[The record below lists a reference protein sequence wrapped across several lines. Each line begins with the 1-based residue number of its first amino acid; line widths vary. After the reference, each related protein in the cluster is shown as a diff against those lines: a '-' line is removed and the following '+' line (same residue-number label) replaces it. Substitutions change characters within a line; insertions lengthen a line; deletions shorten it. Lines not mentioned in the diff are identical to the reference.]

1 MNSLLAFS
9 DVMKNVGGVLAAVAV
24 LLAMVTIHE
33 FGHYF
38 AGKLLGFKIN
48 EFSVGFGPAV
58 FKKRSKKT
66 GELFAVRV
74 IPLGGYCAF
83 DGEDD
88 TEEDKGQ
95 KKDGEQA
102 AAEKKGA
109 AAKNGNEGDGKEI
122 FLNESARAAVKTEGA
137 EAEDFASEGKTEG
150 VEAKKS
156 EAREEKN
163 YPEPTGIK
171 FNDQPPWKRI
181 IVLLAGAVMNY
192 LLGLLLIFVMFLSVG
207 RPVYTVVKEKPEEEE
222 TAAVTHTIQPLSSGE
237 GGDAKAA
244 DTLETGDVILRV
256 EGRKTYLITDYLAA
270 LKGKNAGDIAE
281 ITVLRQ
287 ENGVPVEKTLRIV
300 LAVSSEEFDSLT
312 KTGYMVRALG
322 VYALAPLSLK
332 TGLGE
337 KIGDSFVYS
346 VKEAGMVLS
355 SLGQLLTGKIGIKS
369 MGGPI
374 TTIRVTSQQ
383 ATSGWQNF
391 LNIASFIGVNL
402 AVFNLLPVPALDG
415 SKIVFCII
423 EWIRKK
429 PINRKVEATIH
440 FIGIIVLFAFA
451 ILVDVLQLF

>member
-9 DVMKNVGGVLAAVAV
+9 DIMKNAGGVAAAVAV

-33 FGHYF
+33 FGHYL
-38 AGKLLGFKIN
+38 AGKVLGFKID
-48 EFSVGFGPAV
+48 EFSVGFGPAI

-66 GELFAVRV
+66 GELFALRV

-83 DGEDD
+83 DGEDGD
-88 TEEDKGQ
+88 GEDDKGADG
-95 KKDGEQA
+95 DGEEET
-102 AAEKKGA
+102 AE
-109 AAKNGNEGDGKEI
+109 E
-122 FLNESARAAVKTEGA
+122 KTERV
-137 EAEDFASEGKTEG
+137 EAEVFASEEKTEG
-150 VEAKKS
+150 VEARRNEKS
-156 EAREEKN
+156 DEEV
-163 YPEPTGIK
+163 YPVPKGKK

-181 IVLLAGAVMNY
+181 IVLLAGATMNY
-192 LLGLLLIFVMFLSVG
+192 LLGLLLIMVMFLSLG
-207 RPVYTVVKEKPEEEE
+207 RPVYTVVKEKPETEE
-222 TAAVTHTIQPLSSGE
+222 TAATQTVLPLSANAE
-237 GGDAKAA
+237 GGGKTV
-244 DTLETGDVILRV
+244 DTLETGDIILRV
-256 EGRKTYLITDYLAA
+256 EGRKIYLITDFLAA

-287 ENGVPVEKTLRIV
+287 EHGVPVEKKLNIV

-322 VYALAPLSLK
+322 VYALAPVSQK
-332 TGLGE
+332 ADFGE
-337 KIGDSFVYS
+337 SIGDSFVYS

-374 TTIRVTSQQ
+374 TTIRVTSEQ

-429 PINRKVEATIH
+429 PINRKVEAAIH
-440 FIGIIVLFAFA
+440 FVGIIVLFAFA

>member
-9 DVMKNVGGVLAAVAV
+9 DILKNAGGILAAVAV

-33 FGHYF
+33 FGHYL

-48 EFSVGFGPAV
+48 EFSVGFGPAI

-66 GELFAVRV
+66 GELFALRV

-88 TEEDKGQ
+88 TGEEEK
-95 KKDGEQA
+95 
-102 AAEKKGA
+102 EKKEAVDNTCEKAEDSDPFDNISGSAAQKTDGA
-109 AAKNGNEGDGKEI
+109 VAEVLAPNG
-122 FLNESARAAVKTEGA
+122 KTDGA
-137 EAEDFASEGKTEG
+137 EAKKTET
-150 VEAKKS
+150 
-156 EAREEKN
+156 REEEN
-163 YPEPTGIK
+163 YPEPAGKK

-181 IVLLAGAVMNY
+181 IVLLAGATMNY
-192 LLGLLLIFVMFLSVG
+192 LLGLLLIFVMFLSAG
-207 RPVYTVVKEKPEEEE
+207 RPVYSVVKEKPETDEAA
-222 TAAVTHTIQPLSSGE
+222 TAQTAQPLSSD
-237 GGDAKAA
+237 GGGGAKAA
-244 DTLETGDVILRV
+244 DTLETGDIILRV

-270 LKGKNAGDIAE
+270 LKGKNAGDVAE

-287 ENGVPVEKTLRIV
+287 ENGVPVEKTLNIV

-322 VYALAPLSLK
+322 VYALAPDSLQ
-332 TGLGE
+332 GNFGE
-337 KIGDSFVYS
+337 SMGDSLAYS

-374 TTIRVTSQQ
+374 TTIRVTSEQ

>member
-9 DVMKNVGGVLAAVAV
+9 DIMKNAGGVAAAVAV

-33 FGHYF
+33 FGHYL
-38 AGKLLGFKIN
+38 AGKLLGFKID
-48 EFSVGFGPAV
+48 EFSVGFGPAI
-58 FKKRSKKT
+58 FKQRSKKT
-66 GELFAVRV
+66 GEWFALRV

-83 DGEDD
+83 DGEDGD
-88 TEEDKGQ
+88 GEDDKGA
-95 KKDGEQA
+95 DDEGEGET
-102 AAEKKGA
+102 AE
-109 AAKNGNEGDGKEI
+109 E
-122 FLNESARAAVKTEGA
+122 KTEGA
-137 EAEDFASEGKTEG
+137 EARRNQKGDEEYPVPKGK
-150 VEAKKS
+150 
-156 EAREEKN
+156 
-163 YPEPTGIK
+163 K

-181 IVLLAGAVMNY
+181 IVLLAGATMNY
-192 LLGLLLIFVMFLSVG
+192 LLGLLLIMVMFLSLG
-207 RPVYTVVKEKPEEEE
+207 RPVYTVVKEKPETEE
-222 TAAVTHTIQPLSSGE
+222 TAATQTVLPLSANAE
-237 GGDAKAA
+237 GGGKTV
-244 DTLETGDVILRV
+244 DTLETGDIILRV

-287 ENGVPVEKTLRIV
+287 EHGVPVEKKLNIV

-322 VYALAPLSLK
+322 VYALAPVSQK
-332 TGLGE
+332 ADFGE
-337 KIGDSFVYS
+337 SIGDSFVYS

-374 TTIRVTSQQ
+374 TTIRVTSEQ

-429 PINRKVEATIH
+429 PINRKVEAAIH
-440 FIGIIVLFAFA
+440 FVGIIVLFAFA

>member
-9 DVMKNVGGVLAAVAV
+9 DILKNAGGVLAAVAV
-24 LLAMVTIHE
+24 LLAMVTVHE
-33 FGHYF
+33 FGHYL
-38 AGKLLGFKIN
+38 AGKFLGFKID
-48 EFSVGFGPAV
+48 EFSVGFGPAI

-66 GELFAVRV
+66 GELFALRV

-88 TEEDKGQ
+88 EGEEERRKREKAEAAQSRDVTQTEETNEN
-95 KKDGEQA
+95 DGEIFA
-102 AAEKKGA
+102 DVSPRAE
-109 AAKNGNEGDGKEI
+109 GK
-122 FLNESARAAVKTEGA
+122 TQGA
-137 EAEDFASEGKTEG
+137 EAEVFASEEKTDG
-150 VEAKKS
+150 VEARRNEKS
-156 EAREEKN
+156 AEEV
-163 YPEPTGIK
+163 YPVPKGKK

-181 IVLLAGAVMNY
+181 IVLLAGATMNY
-192 LLGLLLIFVMFLSVG
+192 LLGLLLILVMFLSVG
-207 RPVYTVVKEKPEEEE
+207 RPVYTVVKEKPETED
-222 TAAVTHTIQPLSSGE
+222 AAATQGVELLSADG
-237 GGDAKAA
+237 AKTA
-244 DTLETGDVILRV
+244 DTLETGDIILRV
-256 EGRKTYLITDYLAA
+256 EGRKTYLITDFLAA
-270 LKGKNAGDIAE
+270 LKGKNAGDIAQ

-287 ENGVPVEKTLRIV
+287 EHGVPVEKKLNIV

-322 VYALAPLSLK
+322 VYALAPVSQK
-332 TGLGE
+332 AGFGE
-337 KIGDSFVYS
+337 SIGDSFAYS
-346 VKEAGMVLS
+346 VKEAGMVLT

-374 TTIRVTSQQ
+374 TTIRVTSEQ

-440 FIGIIVLFAFA
+440 FVGIILLFAFA

>member
-1 MNSLLAFS
+1 FAKVSGNDARET
-9 DVMKNVGGVLAAVAV
+9 DV
-24 LLAMVTIHE
+24 
-33 FGHYF
+33 
-38 AGKLLGFKIN
+38 
-48 EFSVGFGPAV
+48 
-58 FKKRSKKT
+58 
-66 GELFAVRV
+66 
-74 IPLGGYCAF
+74 
-83 DGEDD
+83 
-88 TEEDKGQ
+88 
-95 KKDGEQA
+95 
-102 AAEKKGA
+102 
-109 AAKNGNEGDGKEI
+109 
-122 FLNESARAAVKTEGA
+122 A
-137 EAEDFASEGKTEG
+137 EAERSDTLK
-150 VEAKKS
+150 
-156 EAREEKN
+156 EET
-163 YPEPTGIK
+163 YPEPAGKK

-181 IVLLAGAVMNY
+181 IVLLAGATMNY
-192 LLGLLLIFVMFLSVG
+192 LLGLLLIFVMFLSAG
-207 RPVYTVVKEKPEEEE
+207 RPVYSVVKEKPETEDAA
-222 TAAVTHTIQPLSSGE
+222 TAQTVQPLSSDAADG
-237 GGDAKAA
+237 AKAA
-244 DTLETGDVILRV
+244 DTLETGDIILRV

-270 LKGKNAGDIAE
+270 LKGKNAGDVAE

-287 ENGVPVEKTLRIV
+287 ENGVPVEKTLNIV

-322 VYALAPLSLK
+322 VYALAPDSLK
-332 TGLGE
+332 GNFGE
-337 KIGDSFVYS
+337 SMGDSLAYS

-355 SLGQLLTGKIGIKS
+355 SLGQLLTGKISIKS

-374 TTIRVTSQQ
+374 TTIRVTSEQ

>member
-9 DVMKNVGGVLAAVAV
+9 DIMKNAGGVLAAVAV
-24 LLAMVTIHE
+24 LLAMVTVHE
-33 FGHYF
+33 FGHYL
-38 AGKLLGFKIN
+38 AGKLLGFKID
-48 EFSVGFGPAV
+48 EFSVGFGPAI

-66 GELFAVRV
+66 GELFALRV

-88 TEEDKGQ
+88 EGEEERRKKEKG
-95 KKDGEQA
+95 EA
-102 AAEKKGA
+102 AADCRDDTQTERKEES
-109 AAKNGNEGDGKEI
+109 EGEVFADVSPRAEGK
-122 FLNESARAAVKTEGA
+122 TQGA
-137 EAEDFASEGKTEG
+137 EAEVYAPEEKTG
-150 VEAKKS
+150 GA
-156 EAREEKN
+156 EARRNEKSDEEV
-163 YPEPTGIK
+163 YPVPKGKK

-181 IVLLAGAVMNY
+181 LVLLAGATMNY

-207 RPVYTVVKEKPEEEE
+207 RPVYSVVKEKPETEE
-222 TAAVTHTIQPLSSGE
+222 TAATQTVLPLSANAE
-237 GGDAKAA
+237 DGGKTV
-244 DTLETGDVILRV
+244 DTLETGDIILRV

-270 LKGKNAGDIAE
+270 LKGKNAGDIAQ

-287 ENGVPVEKTLRIV
+287 EHGVPVEKKLTIV

-322 VYALAPLSLK
+322 VYALAPVSQK
-332 TGLGE
+332 AGFGE
-337 KIGDSFVYS
+337 SIGDAFVYS

-374 TTIRVTSQQ
+374 TTIRVTSEQ

-440 FIGIIVLFAFA
+440 FVGIIVLFAFA